1 MASPAPA
8 RPEGNDTTW
17 AIALCVALLGLIAL
31 LAASPDDVPCILLPI
46 FAAPVARA
54 IAVPP
59 LGALSRRLAE
69 PNIGRVAALVLDEA
83 AMRVAYTC
91 CWLIALAGAVALVL
105 LGGASALNGFPPGGI
120 AGKAAV
126 SNWPSPSGLGP
137 LSGLGIAAGIAA
149 LALPR
154 PWLAGLDAADCVFVL
169 GAGLLLALV
178 PPLDHIAGLSTAAA
192 LMPAQILPSLLAV
205 IALPWLRGPAVLMGV
220 AIGGPVSLVA
230 TGSGAFDGPSAAL
243 VGLIVNLAVAVMFS
257 GPALAP
263 QSAARA
269 RMQSTLP
276 QAPLNRPIVW
286 TGGVLWV
293 FLALGPGWPLL
304 RDALGGP
311 WTAGLAAA
319 VTACSGLLW
328 LRLRVLPEKCEAV
341 FRKEARQTKELGC

>member
-1 MASPAPA
+1 MARPAPA
-8 RPEGNDTTW
+8 RPEGNDTAW
-17 AIALCVALLGLIAL
+17 AIGLCVALLGLIAL

-69 PNIGRVAALVLDEA
+69 PHIGRVAALVLDEA

-126 SNWPSPSGLGP
+126 SNWTSPSGLGP
-137 LSGLGIAAGIAA
+137 LSGLGIAAGVAA
-149 LALPR
+149 LALPRHFGPR

-178 PPLDHIAGLSTAAA
+178 PPLDHIAGLSTAAV
-192 LMPAQILPSLLAV
+192 LMPAQILPSVLAV

-230 TGSGAFDGPSAAL
+230 AGWGAFDGPSAAL
-243 VGLIVNLAVAVMFS
+243 AGLIVNLAVAVMFS
-257 GPALAP
+257 GPAHAP

-276 QAPLNRPIVW
+276 PPQVPLNHPAVW

-319 VTACSGLLW
+319 VTACTGLLW
-328 LRLRVLPEKCEAV
+328 LRLRSERANS
-341 FRKEARQTKELGC
+341 FDRRA